1 MTRGEIITGL
11 DIGTTKICAVVGEVT
26 GQGVD
31 IIGLGTH
38 PSEGLRK
45 GVVVNIETTVAS
57 IKKAVAEAELMSG
70 SEITS
75 VITGIAGG
83 HIKGFNSQGVIA
95 IRGQEVSAR
104 DKDLVVEAARA
115 VAIPTDREVLH
126 ILPQEYILDGQ
137 GGIQDPVGMSGVRL
151 EAKVHIVTG
160 AVASAHNL
168 IKCCNQAG
176 LDVSDIVLQSLASAE
191 AVLSPEEK
199 NLGTALIDFG
209 GGTTDLAV
217 FSQESIRHTA
227 GLALGG
233 TNLDTDLAVGLR
245 TPLSAAEAIKRRYGC
260 CLTSRVGKDEVV
272 PVESVGGRE
281 PRRVKR
287 QVVASILE
295 PRVEELLTLLQSDLL
310 QSGFAGEVVSGVVL
324 TGGSSLLEGL
334 TDLAEQV
341 FNMPARLGYPAGVG
355 GLGEVVSNPMYATAV
370 GLILYGVRNR
380 ERRKFRIRDA
390 NIFNRVAA
398 RMRRWFKELI

>member
-11 DIGTTKICAVVGEVT
+11 DIGTTKICAVVGEVP

-75 VITGIAGG
+75 VITGIAGS

-126 ILPQEYILDGQ
+126 ILPPEYILDGQ

-295 PRVEELLTLLQSDLL
+295 PRVEELLTLLQADLV
-310 QSGFAGEVVSGVVL
+310 QSGFASEVVSGVVL

-341 FNMPARLGYPAGVG
+341 FNMPARLGYPTGVG

-380 ERRKFRIRDA
+380 ERRKFRIRDV

>member
-1 MTRGEIITGL
+1 MSRGQRIAGL

-26 GQGVD
+26 ETGVD
-31 IIGLGTH
+31 IIGMGSH

-57 IKKAVAEAELMSG
+57 IKKAVEEAEMMSG
-70 SEITS
+70 TEISS

-83 HIKGFNSQGVIA
+83 HIKGFNSHGVIA
-95 IRGQEVSAR
+95 IRGQEVTAR

-137 GGIQDPVGMSGVRL
+137 DGIQDPVGMSGVRL

-191 AVLSPEEK
+191 AVLTPEEK
-199 NLGTALIDFG
+199 NLGVALIDFG
-209 GGTTDLAV
+209 GGTTDLAI

-227 GLALGG
+227 GVALGG
-233 TNLDTDLAVGLR
+233 NNLDTDLAVGLR
-245 TPLSAAEAIKRRYGC
+245 TPLNAAEALKRRYGC
-260 CLTSRVGKDEVV
+260 CLSSLVGKDEVV
-272 PVESVGGRE
+272 PVDSVGGRE

-287 QVVASILE
+287 QVLAGILE
-295 PRVEELLTLLQSDLL
+295 ARVEELLTLVHSEMI
-310 QSGFAGEVVSGVVL
+310 QSGFSDQVVSGVVL

-334 TDLAEQV
+334 TQMADQI
-341 FNMPARLGYPAGVG
+341 FDMSARRGYPMGVG
-355 GLGEVVSNPMYATAV
+355 GLSDVVNNPMYATAV
-370 GLILYGVRNR
+370 GLILYGVRNQ
-380 ERRKFRIRDA
+380 ERRKFRIGDG
-390 NIFNRVAA
+390 NIFNRVVA

>member
-1 MTRGEIITGL
+1 VGRGG
-11 DIGTTKICAVVGEVT
+11 
-26 GQGVD
+26 GQ
-31 IIGLGTH
+31 TH
-38 PSEGLRK
+38 TDAEG
-45 GVVVNIETTVAS
+45 
-57 IKKAVAEAELMSG
+57 
-70 SEITS
+70 
-75 VITGIAGG
+75 
-83 HIKGFNSQGVIA
+83 
-95 IRGQEVSAR
+95 
-104 DKDLVVEAARA
+104 
-115 VAIPTDREVLH
+115 LH

-209 GGTTDLAV
+209 GGTTDLAI

-260 CLTSRVGKDEVV
+260 CLTSLVGKDEVV

-295 PRVEELLTLLQSDLL
+295 PRVEELLTLLQADLM

-341 FNMPARLGYPAGVG
+341 FNMPARLGYPTGVG

-398 RMRRWFKELI
+398 RMRRWFRELI